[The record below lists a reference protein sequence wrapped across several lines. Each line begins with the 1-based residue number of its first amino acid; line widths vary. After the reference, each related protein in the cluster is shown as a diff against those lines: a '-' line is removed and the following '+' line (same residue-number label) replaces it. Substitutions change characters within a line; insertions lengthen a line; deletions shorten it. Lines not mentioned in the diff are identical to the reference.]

1 MFCSVAEAYFYF
13 THLSDDVVAG
23 YDVSVFAPDGACASS
38 PSSGSYLDD
47 GSGYAFSNFDDCV

>member
-1 MFCSVAEAYFYF
+1 VFGSVAEAYFYF
-13 THLSDDVVAG
+13 AHFTDDVVAG
-23 YDVSVFAPDGACASS
+23 DNVPVFAPDGACASS